1 MNRKDIITAATELLH
16 RFTEWQLVIPKDA
29 REELDQLCA
38 KLQAAIADDR
48 QRFLREGCEISQALR
63 QESRSTPT
71 KGVLL
76 MQNEVPSIQSS
87 RYPNRPKP
95 DGATRIALDENELA
109 IRWGLSVKT
118 LRRWRQ
124 EQLGPVFC
132 KLGARVTYLIS
143 EIEAFERRVSRH
155 STFTRVY
162 Q

>member
-1 MNRKDIITAATELLH
+1 
-16 RFTEWQLVIPKDA
+16 
-29 REELDQLCA
+29 
-38 KLQAAIADDR
+38 
-48 QRFLREGCEISQALR
+48 
-63 QESRSTPT
+63 
-71 KGVLL
+71 
-76 MQNEVPSIQSS
+76 MQNQVPSNQSS
-87 RYPNRPKP
+87 CTPIRPSP
-95 DGATRIALDENELA
+95 DGTARLALDENELA